1 MMGIKE
7 SRFYDDIHSIA
18 KSLQQLVKL
27 QTQAHCT
34 NEVVYWGEGAKTAF
48 TSEKGDETKEDA

>member
-1 MMGIKE
+1 MMGVKE

-27 QTQAHCT
+27 QTPMICAMDIKKS
-34 NEVVYWGEGAKTAF
+34 EKP
-48 TSEKGDETKEDA
+48 EKGDETKEDA